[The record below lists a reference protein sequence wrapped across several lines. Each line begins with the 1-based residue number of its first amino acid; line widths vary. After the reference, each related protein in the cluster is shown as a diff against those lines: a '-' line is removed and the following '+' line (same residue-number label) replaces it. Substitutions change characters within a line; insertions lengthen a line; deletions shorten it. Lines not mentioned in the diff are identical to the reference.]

1 MPKRNY
7 QFEKRQKDLA
17 KKQKQ
22 EEKAQRKL
30 DRAQNPTDESET
42 DGTTAGDAGSDESGM
57 SEPGP
62 DGTPDR

>member
-30 DRAQNPTDESET
+30 DRAQHAS
-42 DGTTAGDAGSDESGM
+42 DA
-57 SEPGP
+57 P
-62 DGTPDR
+62 DADATGTPDATGPDDVGDG

>member
-22 EEKAQRKL
+22 EDKAQRKL
-30 DRAQNPTDESET
+30 DRAQEAANAPDSGTAPDEPGG
-42 DGTTAGDAGSDESGM
+42 DDAGEG
-57 SEPGP
+57 
-62 DGTPDR
+62 

>member
-22 EEKAQRKL
+22 EDKAQRKL
-30 DRAQNPTDESET
+30 DRAQEAANTPDAESAPDESRA
-42 DGTTAGDAGSDESGM
+42 DDAGEG
-57 SEPGP
+57 
-62 DGTPDR
+62 